1 MAINIRCKKCKTDMK
16 LSVKKCKCG
25 ASIPSK
31 GRVYRVIVRMNG
43 RRIVRTATNLELAR
57 EIEGKLKVD
66 IARNEHD
73 LERKAPAPA
82 LNAIWNRFLLWAKE
96 HKKSWRTDFLYYRK
110 HLEPRFGEKP
120 LDQITPFDIEKLII
134 SMKKGKN
141 ARGTA
146 YAPATIK
153 HQLVLLSRLFT
164 LAAQWNMYTGLNP
177 CQKVKK
183 PKLNNQITEYLTEDE
198 LTRLF
203 DTLVTWPN
211 RMSVS
216 FIKFALY
223 TGLRRGELFKLMW
236 RDVDFERQSI
246 TIRDTDSQSGPKGK
260 RDLVLPLSNKALEVL
275 QTIPKEHDTLFVFYG
290 RNGEQRT
297 DFKGPWARI
306 KKAADVPEQFRLH
319 GLRHHFASSL
329 VSAGTDLY
337 TVSKLLT
344 HKDITTTQR
353 YAHLADKALR
363 DAVNLSDQLQEP
375 KKHAD
380 VITIEEKQNG

>member
-1 MAINIRCKKCKTDMK
+1 MAINIRCKKCKADLK
-16 LSVKKCKCG
+16 LSAKKCKCG

-31 GRVYRVIVRMNG
+31 GRAYRVIVRMNG
-43 RRIVRTATNLELAR
+43 RRIVKTTTNLELAR

-73 LERKAPAPA
+73 LEPKAPAPP
-82 LNAIWNRFLLWAKE
+82 LNDVWKRFLPWAKE
-96 HKKSWRTDFLYYRK
+96 HKKSWQADYANYHK
-110 HLEPRFGEKP
+110 HLYPVLGEKP
-120 LDQITPFDIEKLII
+120 LDQIAPFDIEKLII

-141 ARGTA
+141 ARGTT

-164 LAAQWNMYTGLNP
+164 LAAHWGMYSGPNP

-183 PKLNNQITEYLTEDE
+183 PILNNQITEYLTDDE
-198 LTRLF
+198 LTRLL
-203 DTLVTWPN
+203 DTLEIWSN
-211 RMSVS
+211 RMSAS

-223 TGLRRGELFKLMW
+223 TGLRRGELFKLTW
-236 RDVDFERQSI
+236 RDIDFERNTV
-246 TIRDTDSQSGPKGK
+246 TIRDTDSQDGPKGK
-260 RDLVLPLSNKALEVL
+260 KDQILPLSGKALEVL
-275 QTIPKEHDTLFVFYG
+275 RNIPKEHDTPFVFYG
-290 RNGEQRT
+290 KDGKQRI

-306 KKAADVPEQFRLH
+306 KKAADLPEQFRLH

-329 VSAGTDLY
+329 VSAGTDIY

-375 KKHAD
+375 KKQAD
-380 VITIEEKQNG
+380 IITFEEKQNG

>member
-1 MAINIRCKKCKTDMK
+1 MK
-16 LSVKKCKCG
+16 LSAKKCKCG

-31 GRVYRVIVRMNG
+31 GRIYRVIVRMNG

-66 IARNEHD
+66 IARNEFD
-73 LERKAPAPA
+73 LEPKGPAPT
-82 LNAIWNRFLLWAKE
+82 LSEVWNRFLPWAKE

-110 HLEPRFGEKP
+110 HLEPVFGEKP
-120 LDQITPFDIEKLII
+120 LDQIAPFDIEKLII

-141 ARGTA
+141 ARGNA

-164 LAAQWNMYTGLNP
+164 LTAQWGMYSGPNP

-198 LTRLF
+198 LTRLL
-203 DTLVTWPN
+203 DTLEAWPN
-211 RMSVS
+211 RMSAS

-223 TGLRRGELFKLMW
+223 TGLRRGELFKLTW
-236 RDVDFERQSI
+236 RDIDFERQTV
-246 TIRDTDSQSGPKGK
+246 TIRDTDSQDGPKGK
-260 RDLVLPLSNKALEVL
+260 KDQILPLSDKALEVL
-275 QTIPKEHDTLFVFYG
+275 RTIPKEHDTPFVFYG
-290 RNGEQRT
+290 KNGEQRI

-306 KKAADVPEQFRLH
+306 KKAADLPEQFRLH

-353 YAHLADKALR
+353 
-363 DAVNLSDQLQEP
+363 
-375 KKHAD
+375 
-380 VITIEEKQNG
+380 